1 MPTTNV
7 FDAIVQ
13 TAQRLE
19 SSKIVSGA
27 SNQLTHDEQGKS
39 TGDAWERLAEPR
51 PRLKLEV
58 HSPDG
63 VVSEYWLGPHTPSL
77 RPEDVDAIH
86 NVWLDATADP
96 ELASLHH
103 YHIVRV
109 AVDDLRQ
116 SMQGK
121 GREEVLE
128 QLKTEMRR
136 ESETITAFT
145 CGASCARGSE
155 SCEPAARKPSGRT
168 QPPPV
173 KKHPEAAQWQDR
185 SRGEVV

>member
-1 MPTTNV
+1 VAEKQGKHVELMVMPTTNV

-27 SNQLTHDEQGKS
+27 SNQLTHDQQGKS
-39 TGDAWERLAEPR
+39 TGDAWERLPEPR
-51 PRLKLEV
+51 PRLRLEV

-63 VVSEYWLGPHTPSL
+63 VVSEYWLGPHTPRL
-77 RPEDVDAIH
+77 RQEDVDAIH
-86 NVWLDATADP
+86 NVWLDATTDP

-109 AVDDLRQ
+109 AVEDLRH
-116 SMQGK
+116 SMHGS
-121 GREEVLE
+121 GREEILE

-136 ESETITAFT
+136 EA
-145 CGASCARGSE
+145 
-155 SCEPAARKPSGRT
+155 EPAKIQLVETTEPATESAASSEEN
-168 QPPPV
+168 QPPPG
-173 KKHPEAAQWQDR
+173 K
-185 SRGEVV
+185 SS